1 MHDHFFFYILSV
13 LLYCI
18 SVKTQ
23 IQCLFKSLHISTL
36 EVFWFED
43 TEKEVC
49 QKMDMQEISQ
59 ELPKQSMPYV
69 YSVILEY
76 EEKPEAELIGSHTII
91 DGGWVRNT

>member
-1 MHDHFFFYILSV
+1 MP
-13 LLYCI
+13 
-18 SVKTQ
+18 
-23 IQCLFKSLHISTL
+23 
-36 EVFWFED
+36 
-43 TEKEVC
+43 
-49 QKMDMQEISQ
+49 EISQ